1 MIARKSDTPDALES
15 LLANNPKL
23 AKRARERQGLAE
35 VASLLLQVRQVTGLT
50 QAELARRSGVTK
62 TLISE
67 LENAANE
74 GVTLRTLARIAQGA
88 GASLEIKFTL
98 GNANCNAVCTEL
110 HCGNDLRLNTPIRVS
125 ATETTGNPNPLAA

>member
-1 MIARKSDTPDALES
+1 MIASKSNTLDALGS
-15 LLANNPKL
+15 LLADNPRL

-35 VASLLLQVRQVTGLT
+35 VASLLLQLRQVTGLT

-74 GVTLRTLARIAQGA
+74 GVTLRTLARIARGA
-88 GASLEIKFTL
+88 GASVEIKFTL
-98 GNANCNAVCTEL
+98 GQAECTPVCAEL
-110 HCGNDLRLNTPIRVS
+110 HCGNDLRLNTPIRVRT
-125 ATETTGNPNPLAA
+125 TETASNMTPLAA